1 MLMFPPQGKF
11 AADDKAYWSTKGEE
25 AGLSLS
31 AAFTIVLFGD
41 VFHTFTQS
49 SGAGNSDHTTMLPH
63 AWLDVMLAID
73 PITLSAI
80 ATACPPGTGRLEY

>member
-11 AADDKAYWSTKGEE
+11 AADDKAYWSTKEDE

-31 AAFTIVLFGD
+31 AAFTITIVLFGN

-49 SGAGNSDHTTMLPH
+49 SGAGNSDHTIFPCFPMRGL
-63 AWLDVMLAID
+63 M
-73 PITLSAI
+73 S
-80 ATACPPGTGRLEY
+80 CSRLIR